1 MKIHSIFCAI
11 LIMLLFLRC
20 GGRIPDM
27 HYYLIDFPI
36 TQPPGNH
43 APAHN
48 ITLGVMRFD
57 AAPLYQEERLVYRD
71 SPYEGKYYHYHRWV
85 SQPAQMITDKT
96 IEQLRAANLF
106 ALVVPFPKYS
116 QIDYLLQGTIRAL
129 EEWDEGDQWYARV
142 QIAFELTDRTSQ
154 QLTWHTVIEQKVPVQ
169 RKTPAE
175 IIRGI
180 NSGVQQCLIEL
191 EKQLH
196 AHFQR

>member
-1 MKIHSIFCAI
+1 
-11 LIMLLFLRC
+11 C

-36 TQPPGNH
+36 TQASGNQS
-43 APAHN
+43 PFHN

-116 QIDYLLQGTIRAL
+116 RIDYLLQGTIRAL

-142 QIAFELTDRTSQ
+142 QIEFEVTDRKSQ
-154 QLTWHTVIEQKVPVQ
+154 QLSWHTVIEQKVPVQ
-169 RKTPAE
+169 KKTAAE
-175 IIRGI
+175 IVQGI
-180 NSGVQQCLIEL
+180 NLGVERCLVEL
-191 EKQLH
+191 VKQLN
-196 AHFQR
+196 AHFLK

>member
-1 MKIHSIFCAI
+1 MKIRSTLCV
-11 LIMLLFLRC
+11 MLLALLLVRC

-36 TQPPGNH
+36 TQASGNQS
-43 APAHN
+43 PFHN

-116 QIDYLLQGTIRAL
+116 RIDYLLQGTIRAL

-142 QIAFELTDRTSQ
+142 LIEFEVTDRKSQ
-154 QLTWHTVIEQKVPVQ
+154 QLSWHTVIEQKVPVQ
-169 RKTPAE
+169 KKTAAE
-175 IIRGI
+175 IVQGI
-180 NSGVQQCLIEL
+180 NLGVERCLVEL
-191 EKQLH
+191 VKQLN
-196 AHFQR
+196 AHFLK